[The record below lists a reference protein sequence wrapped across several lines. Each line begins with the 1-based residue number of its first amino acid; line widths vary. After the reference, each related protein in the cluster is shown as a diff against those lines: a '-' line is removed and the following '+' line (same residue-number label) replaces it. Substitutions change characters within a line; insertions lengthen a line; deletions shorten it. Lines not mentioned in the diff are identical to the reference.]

1 MSVPKLPLGCT
12 NATVVPRDPGRGAAS
27 IALPG
32 SSRLEPLAG
41 ADPSTSSAR
50 DSTAAIPPE
59 AGTEATVP
67 RPRRLAW
74 AELLKRVFA
83 IDVLACP
90 RCGGRTR
97 VLSVPP
103 PPDAARAILEC
114 LGLQSRAP
122 PPRAS
127 RPGDLLEDA
136 LATSD

>member
-1 MSVPKLPLGCT
+1 MTT
-12 NATVVPRDPGRGAAS
+12 NITPV
-27 IALPG
+27 
-32 SSRLEPLAG
+32 EPLVI
-41 ADPSTSSAR
+41 ADPSPSSAR
-50 DSTAAIPPE
+50 DSTAAVRPETNTPP
-59 AGTEATVP
+59 AVP

-114 LGLQSRAP
+114 LGLESRAP
-122 PPRAS
+122 PPLAPRL
-127 RPGDLLEDA
+127 DELLEDA
-136 LATSD
+136 LATGN